1 MTTVPADVATRV
13 IKGSRIRGNDALT
26 NGAVMP

>member
-1 MTTVPADVATRV
+1 MTTVAAYLATRM
-13 IKGSRIRGNDALT
+13 IMGSRIRGNDALT